1 MKRYVIVVLI
11 LALFVLTGCTNLKD
25 LSYDQIVDKTL
36 EEKKLKNN
44 TYLEGYKLYLP
55 QNMTMIGDLNGN
67 DILFSKGD
75 KYYLYVDLI
84 SYYNKKQNRYDVAS
98 GDYVY
103 SRDIDYNNLTGYVL
117 VSDSKGGYLVEVMY
131 NYAKIEVITND
142 VKSAIADSLIILKS
156 IDYNYKI
163 IDSMIG
169 SNALVYDSELFT
181 LLGPEKNADNFLQ
194 YVEEYGV
201 YDEEDS
207 EKDEDV
213 IEMESSD

>member
-1 MKRYVIVVLI
+1 MKKYVIII
-11 LALFVLTGCTNLKD
+11 LALFVLTGCTNLND
-25 LSYDQIVDKTL
+25 LSYDQIIEKAL
-36 EEKKLKNN
+36 EEKSLKNN
-44 TYLEGYKLYLP
+44 TYLEGYKMYLP
-55 QNMTMIGDLNGN
+55 QNMTMIGDLEGN
-67 DILFSKGD
+67 DILYSNGD

-84 SYYNKKQNRYDVAS
+84 SYYNKKENRYDIS
-98 GDYVY
+98 SENYEY
-103 SRDIDYNNLTGYVL
+103 SQDIDYNDLTGYVL
-117 VSDSKGGYLVEVMY
+117 VSESKGGYLVEVMY
-131 NYAKIEVITND
+131 NYAKIEVITKD
-142 VKSAIADSLIILKS
+142 VKSAITDSLIILKS

-181 LLGPEKNADNFLQ
+181 LLGPEKSADNFLQ

-207 EKDEDV
+207 DNDEDV

>member
-1 MKRYVIVVLI
+1 M
-11 LALFVLTGCTNLKD
+11 
-25 LSYDQIVDKTL
+25 
-36 EEKKLKNN
+36 
-44 TYLEGYKLYLP
+44 
-55 QNMTMIGDLNGN
+55 
-67 DILFSKGD
+67 
-75 KYYLYVDLI
+75 YVDLI

-98 GDYVY
+98 DNYVY

>member
-1 MKRYVIVVLI
+1 MKLVV
-11 LALFVLTGCTNLKD
+11 
-25 LSYDQIVDKTL
+25 
-36 EEKKLKNN
+36 KN
-44 TYLEGYKLYLP
+44 EGELL
-55 QNMTMIGDLNGN
+55 D
-67 DILFSKGD
+67 
-75 KYYLYVDLI
+75 YLYNN
-84 SYYNKKQNRYDVAS
+84 Y
-98 GDYVY
+98 
-103 SRDIDYNNLTGYVL
+103 RDIDYNNLTGYVL
-117 VSDSKGGYLVEVMY
+117 VSYSKGGYLVEVMY

-181 LLGPEKNADNFLQ
+181 LLGPEKSADNFLQ